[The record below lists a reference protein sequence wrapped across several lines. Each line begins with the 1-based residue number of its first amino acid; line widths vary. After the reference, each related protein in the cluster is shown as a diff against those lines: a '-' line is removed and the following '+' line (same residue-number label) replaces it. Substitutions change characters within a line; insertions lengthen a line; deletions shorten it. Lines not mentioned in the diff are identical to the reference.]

1 MSSPK
6 SELSDA
12 VTSSVAENTA
22 NHKQIIQRFPY
33 ISAPPVL
40 RISPEVPA

>member
-12 VTSSVAENTA
+12 DTSSVAENTT
-22 NHKQIIQRFPY
+22 NHKQIIRRFPY
-33 ISAPPVL
+33 ISVPPVL
-40 RISPEVPA
+40 HIFPEVPV